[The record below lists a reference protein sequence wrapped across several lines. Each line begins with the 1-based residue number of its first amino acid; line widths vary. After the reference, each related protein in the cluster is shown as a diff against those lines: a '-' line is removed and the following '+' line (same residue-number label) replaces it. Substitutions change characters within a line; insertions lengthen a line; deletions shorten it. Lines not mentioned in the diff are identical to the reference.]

1 MLVTICKRLLAR
13 SVAGTAKKRTRKQAN
28 CVELHPLATHVMLE
42 CYESDYRS
50 MHICSLVTRS
60 LSEVSRTKSDVSYLG
75 SYRPREALN
84 GIRITPRAVLYNAIL
99 VRKIVLG
106 SYRTQLFPTY
116 AVSAPWDGLGRSL
129 QNLRCMQCSQSCR
142 LCQ

>member
-50 MHICSLVTRS
+50 MNTLLFCHMDHFQKFQRVVFRCAQML
-60 LSEVSRTKSDVSYLG
+60 
-75 SYRPREALN
+75 EA
-84 GIRITPRAVLYNAIL
+84 IDH
-99 VRKIVLG
+99 VR
-106 SYRTQLFPTY
+106 R
-116 AVSAPWDGLGRSL
+116 
-129 QNLRCMQCSQSCR
+129 
-142 LCQ
+142 